1 MGTNYTCVSCKMGY
15 RGLIKTDT
23 TDHYIEECEA
33 FTDCDSTT
41 PYDTIYSSSVI
52 TNFTGDGLD
61 LNVLFRGC

>member
-23 TDHYIEECEA
+23 TDHYIEACEK
-33 FTDCDSTT
+33 FDDCEVTT
-41 PYDTIYSSSVI
+41 PYDTIYSTSVI
-52 TNFTGDGLD
+52 TNYTGDGID